1 MSSISKSSP
10 VEISKSFITD
20 IDFSQLRIG
29 YVPCA
34 IDMKHP
40 GDRRRF
46 YYYAKKRGISYEI
59 AKQNEHYDLVVLT
72 QHADLSYW
80 SKYKNNSTIII
91 YDLIDSYLSIPYTS
105 IKGLFRGLAK
115 YFVGQSEYLKVN
127 HWESI
132 RDMCR
137 KSDAIICSTEE
148 QKKLLLGL
156 NNNVHRI
163 LDFHDYFI
171 TTNKLNYT
179 SSDRFNLVWE
189 GLPQNIDQFYV
200 LNEALI
206 KISKKYNIALH
217 VVTDPYYKKY
227 MGKFASVDTLSQLR
241 KLYKNSYLYNWNI
254 YTLASIICAFDLAI
268 IPIDLT
274 NKFTSGKPV
283 NKLLLFW
290 RMAMPVIASATKAN
304 IKTMNDAGILM
315 YCKNTAEWEEMLET
329 YINNET
335 MRKESAEAGSKFV
348 EDKYSTNILMSH
360 WDYLFKSVL
369 N

>member
-10 VEISKSFITD
+10 VEISKPFKTD

-34 IDMKHP
+34 ISLKHP

-91 YDLIDSYLSIPYTS
+91 YDLIDSYLSIPYTNV
-105 IKGLFRGLAK
+105 KGLFRGPAK
-115 YFVGQSEYLKVN
+115 YIVGQSKQLKVN

-137 KSDAIICSTEE
+137 KSNAIICSTDE
-148 QKKLLLGL
+148 QKKILLDL
-156 NNNVHRI
+156 NNNVHKI

-171 TTNKLNYT
+171 NTNKLNYT

-189 GLPQNIDQFYV
+189 GLPQNIDQFHV
-200 LNEALI
+200 LNDALK

-217 VVTDPYYKKY
+217 VLTDPIYKKY
-227 MGKFASVDTLSQLR
+227 MGKFTNVNTLRQLC
-241 KLYKNSYLYNWNI
+241 KIYKNSYLYNWNI
-254 YTLASIICAFDLAI
+254 HTLTSIICSFDLAI

-274 NKFTSGKPV
+274 NEFTSGKPA

-290 RMAMPVIASATKAN
+290 RMAMPVITSATKAN
-304 IKTMNDAGILM
+304 VKTMNDAGVLM
-315 YCKNTAEWEEMLET
+315 YCKNTAEWVEMLET

-335 MRKESAEAGSKFV
+335 MRKKSAKIGNKFV
-348 EDKYSTNILMSH
+348 KDKYSTNTLMRQ